1 MNWLSHC
8 WIQYIVLHDWII
20 FTHFSKR
27 FLNNWNSQC
36 ILILSSDTNV
46 QRLFFK
52 FLCHDTCRVFTGSWS
67 TKISHPHLAV
77 VDRLLKFWLMPGSE
91 ARVLTTGWEDTGAG
105 RVTLPAT
112 ALGQRLN
119 NITPQ
124 HSAGIQHLWQLI
136 TLTFRTS
143 RRGNTYM
150 LIQSPP
156 SPICAALNSYFNLIV
171 MYVRSIEQ
179 FQPINI
185 FCIRMFKN

>member
-91 ARVLTTGWEDTGAG
+91 ARVLTLDHRLGGYGGRAG
-105 RVTLPAT
+105 YLAC
-112 ALGQRLN
+112 
-119 NITPQ
+119 
-124 HSAGIQHLWQLI
+124 HSAGSTPQQYHTTAFCWDTTLMTINNSHFSQRQYLYANPKP
-136 TLTFRTS
+136 TLTHLCSSQQLF
-143 RRGNTYM
+143 
-150 LIQSPP
+150 
-156 SPICAALNSYFNLIV
+156 
-171 MYVRSIEQ
+171 
-179 FQPINI
+179 
-185 FCIRMFKN
+185 